1 MTADF
6 NKPDTLVVTITVVD
20 LPETE
25 SEAIMT
31 EVLLEGLAE
40 HIVGMVKMGSAY
52 AGVLAIDVE
61 IKESE

>member
-1 MTADF
+1 MKDF
-6 NKPDTLVVTITVVD
+6 NKPDTLVVTVTVID

-40 HIVGMVKMGSAY
+40 HIVGMVRMGSAY
-52 AGVLAIDVE
+52 TGVLAIDVE